1 MKVSFFTSMTDPDA
15 RKDPWR
21 ESLSCY
27 EQFAD
32 EVVIVGKDWPYE
44 FSWDYIQTVFQE
56 GFDKCGGDWAFWMD
70 IDTMFH
76 EDSFEK
82 IKKELKSYKEYP
94 AIAFPK
100 FQIFTPDRY
109 HMKTHLVVALNKKL
123 FPNIKMNG
131 GGDKLQPTINNKLI
145 EISEIPKSTQPVW
158 NYDSVFRT
166 KEIIREDRA
175 RFARAWNRF
184 FKDLG
189 NRGGEEPD
197 EAYEAW
203 LKMVFERYKYHVLKL
218 KINDHP
224 KFIKDSLAKLDE
236 ENFGYSMF
244 GYKDKIKRSPIHYL
258 KAYKSRYFSS

>member
-1 MKVSFFTSMTDPDA
+1 MKVTVFTHMTNPEL
-15 RKDPWR
+15 RNDPWR
-21 ESLSCY
+21 EAMECFNDIG
-27 EQFAD
+27 E
-32 EVVIVGKDWPYE
+32 EVVVVGENWPTE
-44 FSWDYIQTVFQE
+44 FKWDYIGKVFQE
-56 GFDKCGGDWAFWMD
+56 GFDKCTGDWAFWMD

-76 EDSFEK
+76 ENSFEV
-82 IKKELKSYKEYP
+82 IKEELTTYKDYP

-100 FQIFTPDRY
+100 YQIFTPDRY

-131 GGDKLQPTINNKLI
+131 GGDKLQPTINDKLI

-166 KEIIREDRA
+166 KEIIKEDRA

-189 NRGGEEPD
+189 DRGGEVPD
-197 EAYEAW
+197 EAYDAW
-203 LKMVFERYKYHVLKL
+203 LKMVLERYQYHVLKL

-224 KFIKDSLAKLDE
+224 KFIKDSLIKLNED
-236 ENFGYSMF
+236 NFGYSMF
-244 GYKDKIKRSPIHYL
+244 GYKNKVKRSPVHYL
-258 KAYKSRYFSS
+258 KAYKSRYFSR